1 MRNFFEEAVR
11 QSPSS
16 VVITDADGNIEYVNP
31 KFEALTGYSLD
42 EVRGKNPRV
51 LNSGYRQP
59 EETRRMWQTLLT
71 GTTWRGEFRNKK
83 KNGDLYWES
92 ASISPLTDNSGQIT
106 HYMAI
111 KEDITAQKEAEIEL
125 RKLTK
130 AVEQSPASIVIT
142 NTDGD
147 IEYVNPKFERL
158 TGYTL
163 REVEGKNPRILQSGE
178 KSPEEYRDMW
188 NVITSGGE
196 WHGEFHNRKKSG
208 ELYWEY
214 ASISPVIDEKQRIL
228 YFLAVKEDV
237 TAQKE
242 LEFSLRE
249 ALETIEAQRDQMTDN
264 LEHAR
269 RTQRRL
275 LPQSIT
281 PQGVFSFDARY
292 EAAEHIGGDYYD
304 VVPLGGDRAAV
315 VLADVTGHG
324 VSAALISSLLASEF
338 RHALQAE
345 PDPAGVLLRVN
356 EGLAGVVS
364 SDRFA
369 SAILAIL
376 DTGSGHVHYAVAG
389 HPDGLLLRA
398 ATGRVERL
406 TTDGFLLGLIPS
418 GDGLFESATVT
429 LEAGDKLL
437 LYSDAYSE
445 AAGADGEQLGV
456 GGLANLWEETR
467 PETLEALHK
476 RILAMTPG
484 TRFEDDATLVLISR
498 VT

>member
-1 MRNFFEEAVR
+1 MNNFFEEAVR

-31 KFEALTGYSLD
+31 KFEALTGYAFE

-51 LNSGYRQP
+51 LNSGYRKP
-59 EETRRMWQTLLT
+59 EETRQMWETLLS
-71 GTTWRGEFRNKK
+71 GTTWRGEFRNRK
-83 KNGDLYWES
+83 KNGELYWES
-92 ASISPLTDNSGQIT
+92 ASISPLMDDAGQIT

-111 KEDITAQKEAEIEL
+111 KEDITAQKETEIEL
-125 RKLTK
+125 QKLTK

-142 NTDGD
+142 NVDGE

-178 KSPEEYRDMW
+178 KSPAEYRQMW
-188 NVITSGGE
+188 ETITSGRE
-196 WHGEFHNRKKSG
+196 WHGEFHNRKKNG
-208 ELYWEY
+208 DLYWEY
-214 ASISPVIDEKQRIL
+214 ASISPVVDEKQRIL

-249 ALETIEAQRDQMTDN
+249 ALATIEAQRDQMTEN

-275 LPQSIT
+275 LPQSIAS
-281 PQGVFSFDARY
+281 QGVFSFDARY

-304 VVPLGGDRAAV
+304 VVPLGSDRVAV

-338 RHALQAE
+338 RHALRAE
-345 PDPAGVLLRVN
+345 LDPARVLLRVN
-356 EGLAGVVS
+356 EGLGSAVS
-364 SDRFA
+364 TDRFA

-376 DTGSGHVHYAVAG
+376 DTSTGRADFAVAG

-398 ATGRVERL
+398 GLGRVERL
-406 TTDGFLLGLIPS
+406 TSDGFLLGLMPS
-418 GDGLFESATVT
+418 RDGLFETASTT
-429 LEAGDKLL
+429 LAPGDTLL
-437 LYSDAYSE
+437 FYSDAYSE
-445 AAGADGEQLGV
+445 AARPGGEQLGV
-456 GGLANLWEETR
+456 DGLARLWQDM
-467 PETLEALHK
+467 PPGPLEALH
-476 RILAMTPG
+476 REVLATTPG
-484 TRFEDDATLVLISR
+484 TRFEDDATLLLISR
-498 VT
+498 IT